1 MANPLFD
8 DAKKSTGPA
17 PLFPTAAKESQAT
30 PEPPQAA
37 PQTQI
42 LPAAAVTRPLAP
54 EPTPTLQ
61 PQQGWTVMDTPPAMN
76 QIVHVSNSLPSI
88 PTTVDDSWVTG
99 LGQKESSQI
108 ATLSRTLMD
117 KTRGTDLEGFGVKIG
132 ELISTAK
139 GLNINDLKSQGIIG
153 KLKGLFAS
161 AKERFLNQYNTAT
174 KQIDRFMA
182 ELQASSTLQQKRI
195 IDLDKLFEAN
205 MQEHQNLTV
214 AIAEG
219 STMVE
224 RMRAELANIDTS
236 NLESMAAQRHYDQT
250 ALADR
255 LEKRVDDLKRVCML
269 AEQTAPQI
277 RLMQENSRML
287 VNKFNDIKNL
297 TIPAWQKQFA
307 LQVILLEQERGAK
320 LVESIDD
327 ATNEA
332 MRRSA
337 DLLRQNTSAINKASQ
352 RSVVDLETLEHIN
365 KQTIGALEDT
375 RKIVEEG
382 RLQRQQTD
390 GRLEKMR
397 AELLVGLNPGTV

>member
-1 MANPLFD
+1 MQPSAITQPL
-8 DAKKSTGPA
+8 P
-17 PLFPTAAKESQAT
+17 
-30 PEPPQAA
+30 PEQLA
-37 PQTQI
+37 PQ
-42 LPAAAVTRPLAP
+42 
-54 EPTPTLQ
+54 PT
-61 PQQGWTVMDTPPAMN
+61 WSVMDTPPAMN
-76 QIVHVSNSLPSI
+76 QIVHVASAIPSI
-88 PTTVDDSWVTG
+88 PATVDDSWVSG
-99 LGQKESSQI
+99 LGQKESNSI
-108 ATLSRTLMD
+108 ATLSRSLLD
-117 KTRGTDLEGFGVKIG
+117 KTKGTELEGFGIKIG

-139 GLNINDLKSQGIIG
+139 GLNINELKGKGIIG
-153 KLKGLFAS
+153 KIKGLFAS

-182 ELQASSTLQQKRI
+182 ELQASANLQQKRI
-195 IDLDKLFEAN
+195 TDLEKLFEAN
-205 MQEHQNLTV
+205 MLEHQNLTT

-219 STMVE
+219 TTMVE
-224 RMRAELANIDTS
+224 RLRAQ
-236 NLESMAAQRHYDQT
+236 LETVDPSTLDAMASQRLYDQK
-250 ALADR
+250 ALAER
-255 LEKRVDDLKRVCML
+255 LDKRVDDLKRVCML

-307 LQVILLEQERGAK
+307 LQVILLEQEKGAK
-320 LVESIDD
+320 LVEAIDD

-337 DLLRQNTSAINKASQ
+337 DMLRQNTSAINRASQ
-352 RSVVDLETLEHIN
+352 RSVIDLETLEHIN

-382 RLQRQQTD
+382 RQQRLQTD

-397 AELLVGLNPGTV
+397 AELLAGLNPGTL